1 MDGATG
7 RSRFGGHVR
16 PQEEQLR
23 GAGVHRAL
31 PSWSA
36 SHSVTPSIF
45 STTFLTDDEQPAG
58 STRRAHTHG
67 QARRMRGG
75 YPTAC
80 VRALPTRKSGEATE
94 VGREKGRANRWVTD
108 APPHIM
114 PFTLSSNS
122 SAIPDAIQRGGSVAE
137 MGFAEGAASKAT
149 ADVLRLVPNF
159 GKGANRVVYKLAPCC
174 SGSHAGRRPR
184 RRRPRLALQKGV
196 PLAAPTQLKT
206 HLHTSSSHVGQ

>member
-1 MDGATG
+1 
-7 RSRFGGHVR
+7 
-16 PQEEQLR
+16 
-23 GAGVHRAL
+23 
-31 PSWSA
+31 
-36 SHSVTPSIF
+36 
-45 STTFLTDDEQPAG
+45 
-58 STRRAHTHG
+58 
-67 QARRMRGG
+67 
-75 YPTAC
+75 
-80 VRALPTRKSGEATE
+80 
-94 VGREKGRANRWVTD
+94 
-108 APPHIM
+108 M

-122 SAIPDAIQRGGSVAE
+122 SAILDAIQRGGSVAE